1 MHIITIY
8 YRTSDIKTIRKIQER
23 FKFPKAITINGTWPV
38 IVADEDWETLQET
51 ERRGYVNIRYNVN
64 IKRMK
69 ATELFIKRIEDYLKK
84 EADADPEF
92 AKKMQEQ
99 SEKTPEVVCNYILS
113 EVSKAKRSGWA
124 DEEIYGMAKHF
135 IDETEL
141 KDPGSNANSVAR
153 VVVDTHV
160 ELTEE
165 EKLEAMAK
173 AQQNYENKLAEQEK
187 KKREEQ
193 REREKKA
200 KEKRLQAAKE
210 KQEKEAAMM
219 GDLFGGIY

>member
-1 MHIITIY
+1 
-8 YRTSDIKTIRKIQER
+8 
-23 FKFPKAITINGTWPV
+23 
-38 IVADEDWETLQET
+38 
-51 ERRGYVNIRYNVN
+51 
-64 IKRMK
+64 MK

-113 EVSKAKRSGWA
+113 EVSKTKRSGWA

-135 IDETEL
+135 IDEAEL
-141 KDPGSNANSVAR
+141 KDPGSGANSVSR

-187 KKREEQ
+187 KKQEEQ

-219 GDLFGGIY
+219 GNLFGGIYCWKKSIGGCVKPVHIR